1 MKRQPTSRMCF
12 GCGRENPIG
21 LRAEYYQDD
30 NKVYCT
36 YTPHDEYQG
45 YPGVVHGGILC
56 TIIDEVLF
64 RTALIEGSP
73 WMVTAKMEVRFR
85 APVPI
90 GKPLTATAE
99 VVEWKRRTL
108 EAKGEIRLED
118 GTLAVE
124 ANATFVRIP
133 ESSSLRFDEELE
145 FWEVK

>member
-1 MKRQPTSRMCF
+1 MKSQPNSRMCF

-21 LRAEYYQDD
+21 LQARYYQDD

-36 YTPHDEYQG
+36 YTPRDEYQG

-56 TIIDEVLF
+56 TILDEVLF
-64 RTALIEGSP
+64 RTALIDGDP
-73 WMVTAKMEVRFR
+73 WMVTARMEVRFK
-85 APVPI
+85 APVPTE
-90 GKPLTATAE
+90 KPLTATAE
-99 VVEWKRRTL
+99 VTKRKTRVL

-133 ESSSLRFDEELE
+133 EDSIVNFDEEIE
-145 FWEVK
+145 FWEVE